1 MIMEVSWFSL
11 LHYQIVKNG
20 FFTQLLSHRIA
31 TGYKVRQEQVRIT
44 TLRCP
49 NCSDE
54 MREVQKYGIELDYCP
69 SCNGVW
75 LDKDGINK
83 IAKVQ
88 SQDEFEDYQKY
99 RHGKDDYEVDDYCS
113 GKWSR
118 RFLADLFDFE

>member
-11 LHYQIVKNG
+11 LHYQIVKNP
-20 FFTQLLSHRIA
+20 FFTQLLCHRIA
-31 TGYKVRQEQVRIT
+31 TGYKDRQEQVRIT

-54 MREVQKYGIELDYCP
+54 MRA
-69 SCNGVW
+69 CNGVW

-88 SQDEFEDYQKY
+88 SQYVFEDYQKY
-99 RHGKDDYEVDDYCS
+99 RHGKDDYEVDDDCS
-113 GKWSR
+113 RKWNR
-118 RFLADLFDFE
+118 RFVADLFDFA